1 MKKILSIFLVF
12 ILMSVLAL
20 PAFAVSGSPEI
31 KAESAVLMERETGTV
46 LFESNPHERLSP
58 ASVTKVMT
66 LLLIVEAI
74 DKGTLSLDE
83 TVTASTKAAGMGGSQ
98 IYLRENEQM
107 SLEDMLKSVV
117 VSSANDCAVA
127 LAEHL
132 CGSED
137 SFVARMNERAEEL
150 GMEDTHFSNCTGLT
164 TENHYTT
171 AYDIALMSRELL
183 SHEFIKNYTTIWM
196 DTVRGGEFGLS
207 NTNKLVRY
215 YEGTTGLKTGFTSD
229 ALYCLS
235 ASAQRDGMELIAV
248 IMKAPTSSDRFETAK
263 SLLSFGFAN
272 YALVPLPTD
281 SYSVNVKLGS
291 SDSVALSPDFSG
303 NILLEKDA
311 AAQLETSVSL
321 AEGVKAPVAAGDKLG
336 EIIVTAAGEE
346 VARVALLAEEDVPRL
361 SVFDILRRGL
371 GMLI

>member
-20 PAFAVSGSPEI
+20 PAFAVSGSPEV

-281 SYSVNVKLGS
+281 SYSVDVKLGS

-311 AAQLETSVSL
+311 AAQLETSVAL

>member
-46 LFESNPHERLSP
+46 LFEANPHERLSP

-281 SYSVNVKLGS
+281 SYSVDVKLGS

-361 SVFDILRRGL
+361 SVFDIFRRGL